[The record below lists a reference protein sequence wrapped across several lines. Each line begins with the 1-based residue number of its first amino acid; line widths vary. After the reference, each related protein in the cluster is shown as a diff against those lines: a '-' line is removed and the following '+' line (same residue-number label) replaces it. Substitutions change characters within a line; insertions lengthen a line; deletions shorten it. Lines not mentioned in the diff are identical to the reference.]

1 MKSMTGFAH
10 HTISENGIQ
19 GTITLKSYNNRFL
32 DISISLP
39 PSASG
44 IEPYIRDFLGSRISR
59 GKIECTFR
67 LRKPEASLEDIELH
81 FQSAKILSEQ
91 LRSLA
96 EACQLDDRPSLEVLT
111 RFPGIVEMNTEIDE
125 ASLWQVLLPALEET
139 WREFEESRLR
149 EGLATQANIMSQM
162 ERLKSKLAEI
172 EAQADTLEQF
182 VHEQIVARFRDLL
195 AEKYDE
201 SRVLQ
206 EVAVQLVRLT
216 INEEI
221 ERLKA
226 HFEAFQLIS
235 AQASCG
241 KKLDFLCQEMNREVN
256 TIGSKNMLVTIS
268 HAVVEMKDALENIR
282 EQLRNVE

>member
-10 HTISENGIQ
+10 HTVSENGLH

-32 DISISLP
+32 DISVSLP

-44 IEPYIRDFLGSRISR
+44 IEPHVRDFLGSRIAR
-59 GKIECTFR
+59 GKIECTLR
-67 LRKPEASLEDIELH
+67 LKKLEASLEDIELH

-91 LRSLA
+91 LRGLA
-96 EACQLDDRPSLEVLT
+96 EACQIDDRLSLDILT
-111 RFPGIVEMNTEIDE
+111 RFPGVVEMNTEIDE
-125 ASLWQVLLPALEET
+125 AGLWQALSPALEET
-139 WREFEESRLR
+139 WREFEESRVR
-149 EGLATQANIMSQM
+149 EGLATEANIMSQL
-162 ERLKSKLAEI
+162 ERLQSKLAEI
-172 EAQADTLEQF
+172 ETQADTLEQL
-182 VHEQIVARFRDLL
+182 VHDQIVARFKELL
-195 AEKYDE
+195 AENYDE

-226 HFEAFQLIS
+226 HFGAFQLMS
-235 AQASCG
+235 AQPSCG

-256 TIGSKNMLVTIS
+256 TIGSKNMLVAIS

>member
-67 LRKPEASLEDIELH
+67 LRKLEASLEDIELH

-172 EAQADTLEQF
+172 EAQADTLEQL

>member
-10 HTISENGIQ
+10 HTISEHGIQ

-32 DISISLP
+32 DIAVSLP
-39 PSASG
+39 PAASG
-44 IEPYIRDFLGSRISR
+44 IEPHVRDFLGSRIAR
-59 GKIECTFR
+59 GKIECTFK
-67 LRKPEASLEDIELH
+67 LKKVEISLEDIALH
-81 FQSAKILSEQ
+81 FQSAKMLTEQ
-91 LRSLA
+91 LQNLA
-96 EACQLDDRPSLEVLT
+96 EACQIEDSPTLDILT
-111 RFPGIVEMNTEIDE
+111 RFPGIVEMNMDIDE
-125 ASLWQVLLPALEET
+125 ASLWQILSPALEET
-139 WREFEESRLR
+139 WREFEESRVR
-149 EGLATQANIMSQM
+149 EGVATEANIMHQL
-162 ERLKSKLAEI
+162 ERFQTKLTEI
-172 EAQADTLEQF
+172 EAKADTLEQL
-182 VHEQIVARFRDLL
+182 VHDQIVARFKELL
-195 AEKYDE
+195 AEGYDE

-226 HFEAFQLIS
+226 HLAAFRSMS
-235 AQASCG
+235 AQPCCG

>member
-32 DISISLP
+32 DISVSLP

-44 IEPYIRDFLGSRISR
+44 IEPHVRDFLGSRIAR
-59 GKIECTFR
+59 GKIECTLR
-67 LRKPEASLEDIELH
+67 LRKLEASLEDIELH

-96 EACQLDDRPSLEVLT
+96 EACQIDDRPSLDVLT

-125 ASLWQVLLPALEET
+125 AGLWQALSPALEET
-139 WREFEESRLR
+139 WREFEESRVR
-149 EGLATQANIMSQM
+149 EGLATEANIMSQL
-162 ERLKSKLAEI
+162 ERLQSKLTEI
-172 EAQADTLEQF
+172 EAQADALEQL
-182 VHEQIVARFRDLL
+182 VHDQIVTRFKELL

-201 SRVLQ
+201 GRVLQ

-226 HFEAFQLIS
+226 HFEAFQLMS
-235 AQASCG
+235 AQPSCG

>member
-10 HTISENGIQ
+10 HALSGKGLQ

-32 DISISLP
+32 DIAISLP
-39 PSASG
+39 PPISG
-44 IEPYIRDFLGSRISR
+44 IEAHVRDFLGSRISR
-59 GKIECTFR
+59 GKIECTIR
-67 LRKPEASLEDIELH
+67 ARKIEASIDDIVFH
-81 FQSAKILSEQ
+81 AQSARVLAEQ
-91 LRSLA
+91 LRGLARECSIDEQLSLDTIA
-96 EACQLDDRPSLEVLT
+96 
-111 RFPGIVEMNTEIDE
+111 RFPGIIEMNSEVDE
-125 ASLWQVLLPALEET
+125 LSVWESIMPSLEET

-149 EGLATQANIMSQM
+149 EGLATQSNIAN
-162 ERLKSKLAEI
+162 EVKRLTAKLLEV
-172 EAQADTLEQF
+172 EAQAAAQEKIVYD
-182 VHEQIVARFRDLL
+182 QITTRFRELL
-195 AEKYDE
+195 AENYDQ

-226 HFEAFQLIS
+226 HFSAFESI
-235 AQASCG
+235 AVEPSCG

-256 TIGSKNMLVTIS
+256 TIGSKSMVISIS

>member
-10 HTISENGIQ
+10 HTISENGLH

-32 DISISLP
+32 DISVSLP
-39 PSASG
+39 PSAAG
-44 IEPYIRDFLGSRISR
+44 IEPHVRDFLGSRIAR
-59 GKIECTFR
+59 GKIECTLR
-67 LRKPEASLEDIELH
+67 LRKLEASLEDIELH

-96 EACQLDDRPSLEVLT
+96 EACQIDDRPSLDVLT

-125 ASLWQVLLPALEET
+125 AGLWQSLVPALEET
-139 WREFEESRLR
+139 WREFEESRVR
-149 EGLATQANIMSQM
+149 EGLATETNIMSQL
-162 ERLKSKLAEI
+162 ERLQSKLTEI
-172 EAQADTLEQF
+172 EAQADTLEQL
-182 VHEQIVARFRDLL
+182 VHDQIVARFKELL

-226 HFEAFQLIS
+226 HFEAFRLMS
-235 AQASCG
+235 AQPSCG

-256 TIGSKNMLVTIS
+256 TIGSKNMLVAIS